1 MSKKKI
7 PLHPPGKWDLP
18 TSHQDALS
26 WYVISREP
34 QAEVYRKFI
43 RPDLQTSKAA
53 LDKLAKQFF
62 SDRQVLKYLEQYEK
76 ELDAL
81 LNPAKPA
88 KKPERELTEADKQSA
103 IRAVANQ
110 VIDLA
115 RRAGAED
122 VDIELVIKLMDK
134 LQWLDDKE
142 AAVEPPKRY
151 LAVSCS
157 LECRYKAFC
166 EQECEDLCEICKY
179 KQYANENGVY
189 YKSENQLI
197 KN

>member
-7 PLHPPGKWDLP
+7 PLRPLGKWNLP

-26 WYVISREP
+26 WYVLSKEP
-34 QAEVYRKFI
+34 QTEVYRKFI

-53 LDKLAKQFF
+53 LDKLAKMFF
-62 SDRQVLKYLEQYEK
+62 ADKQVQLYMESYER
-76 ELDAL
+76 ELDAI
-81 LNPAKPA
+81 LNPEKPE
-88 KKPERELTEADKQSA
+88 KKPERELTEADKQGA

-110 VIDLA
+110 VVDLA
-115 RRAGAED
+115 RRAGTED

-151 LAVSCS
+151 LAITCS
-157 LECRYKAFC
+157 ECRYKTFI
-166 EQECEDLCEICKY
+166 EKECDDICEICKY
-179 KQYANENGVY
+179 KQYANENGVQ
-189 YKSENQLI
+189 YKSEEQLI
-197 KN
+197 NN